1 MDHLALSSGGPIAA
15 IEALE
20 GYLKSDG
27 NVAVTRLG
35 VQHAFHTRQME
46 LILDDLEE
54 AASRLSFHSPT
65 IPVASALLGR
75 VVQSGENC
83 VFNANYLRRHT
94 REPVAF
100 VDAVRSCEA
109 EGLIQQQSFVIE
121 VGPHPTCIGLIASSL
136 QVTSPS
142 GYPTLRRG
150 RDDWESVSQCL
161 AAAHRAEL
169 PVSWPEFHKDYLHH
183 LRMVSGLPTYAFDN
197 KEFWHSYQTRLPSTS
212 GALLQ
217 TSTAAVTRLSSTSL
231 HSVEELCK
239 EDSRISAMFA
249 VDLSDRYLAK
259 AIGGH
264 VVDGVAICPASI
276 FIDMTYTAAA
286 YLEKESRD
294 EPRTS
299 SLASYELVAL
309 TMLSPLV
316 LREDAEPPRVFVE
329 GS

>member
-46 LILDDLEE
+46 PILDDLEE

-94 REPVAF
+94 REPIAF

-121 VGPHPTCIGLIASSL
+121 VGPHPTCIG
-136 QVTSPS
+136 
-142 GYPTLRRG
+142 
-150 RDDWESVSQCL
+150 
-161 AAAHRAEL
+161 
-169 PVSWPEFHKDYLHH
+169 
-183 LRMVSGLPTYAFDN
+183 
-197 KEFWHSYQTRLPSTS
+197 
-212 GALLQ
+212 
-217 TSTAAVTRLSSTSL
+217 
-231 HSVEELCK
+231 
-239 EDSRISAMFA
+239 
-249 VDLSDRYLAK
+249 
-259 AIGGH
+259 
-264 VVDGVAICPASI
+264 
-276 FIDMTYTAAA
+276 
-286 YLEKESRD
+286 
-294 EPRTS
+294 
-299 SLASYELVAL
+299 
-309 TMLSPLV
+309 
-316 LREDAEPPRVFVE
+316 
-329 GS
+329 